1 MRAAHALCATM
12 AFMLALVSPAM
23 TFAATPPQPTLVFYD
38 NDFLGPGETSIQSLV
53 PLLHDN
59 RVRIIG
65 LGVVTGDGWLKE
77 EAASL
82 LRFLEIAGRPDIPVY
97 LGAEMP
103 LVRTQAEMHRWE
115 AAYGTLPWLGAW
127 NDPVAGQT
135 FHPNDPALIPPM
147 NEGTP
152 RLRASREDAVSAM
165 IRLVRAHPGKVTII
179 AAGPL
184 TDIALAIRL
193 APDLPSLA
201 KEIVIEGGNID
212 DELTQA
218 IHGADDTTDF
228 NIIFDPEAAHIVL
241 TSTWQRITVL
251 GDAATS
257 VRLTQ
262 AIVDRIAVSH
272 APVAQYLK
280 HYAQTNEPFWDEL
293 TAAVAVD
300 HTLITKEV
308 VVVMDVDTMP
318 GMHYGRARIW
328 SDHDAPKNGA
338 QHVHL
343 VQRVDGAR
351 FIRSFIAAARV

>member
-1 MRAAHALCATM
+1 M
-12 AFMLALVSPAM
+12 
-23 TFAATPPQPTLVFYD
+23 
-38 NDFLGPGETSIQSLV
+38 
-53 PLLHDN
+53 
-59 RVRIIG
+59 G

-82 LRFLEIAGRPDIPVY
+82 LRFLEIAGRPEIPVY

-127 NDPVAGQT
+127 NDPVPGQT
-135 FHPNDPALIPPM
+135 FHPTDPALIPPM
-147 NEGTP
+147 KEGAP
-152 RLRASREDAVSAM
+152 KLRAASEDAVTAL
-165 IRLVRAHPGKVTII
+165 IRLVRANPGKITIV

-184 TDIALAIRL
+184 TDIALALRI
-193 APDLPSLA
+193 APDLPALA
-201 KEIVIEGGNID
+201 KDIVIEGGNVD

-218 IHGADDTTDF
+218 TASADDTTDF

-241 TSTWQRITVL
+241 TAPWQRITVV
-251 GDAATS
+251 GDVATS

-262 AIVDRIAVSH
+262 AIVNQIAISSS
-272 APVAQYLK
+272 PVAQYLK
-280 HYAQTNEPFWDEL
+280 LYAQTDEPFWDEL

-300 HTLITKEV
+300 RTLITKDV

-328 SDHDAPKNGA
+328 SDPYAPKNGA

-343 VQRVDGAR
+343 VLRVDGDR
-351 FIRSFIAAARV
+351 FVREFIAAAKQ

>member
-1 MRAAHALCATM
+1 VKLFARCLSIAL
-12 AFMLALVSPAM
+12 LIALGRPAM
-23 TFAATPPQPTLVFYD
+23 TCAAPTPAPALVFYD

-53 PLLHDN
+53 PLLHDDGV
-59 RVRIIG
+59 RVVG

-82 LRFLEIAGRPDIPVY
+82 LRFLEIAGRPEIPVY

-127 NDPVAGQT
+127 NDPAPGQT

-147 NEGTP
+147 KEGTP
-152 RLRASREDAVSAM
+152 ALRASSEDAVSAL
-165 IRLVRAHPGKVTII
+165 IRLVRTNPGKITIV

-184 TDIALAIRL
+184 TDIALAVRI

-201 KEIVIEGGNID
+201 KAIVIEGGNID

-218 IHGADDTTDF
+218 TSGADDTTDF
-228 NIIFDPEAAHIVL
+228 NIIFDPEAAHIVF
-241 TSTWQRITVL
+241 TAPWQRITVV
-251 GDAATS
+251 GDVATS

-262 AIVDRIAVSH
+262 AIVDRIAVSPS
-272 APVAQYLK
+272 PVAQYLK
-280 HYAQTNEPFWDEL
+280 HYAQTDEPFWDEL
-293 TAAVAVD
+293 TVAVAVD
-300 HTLITKEV
+300 NTLITKEV
-308 VVVMDVDTMP
+308 AVVMDVDTMP

-328 SDHDAPKNGA
+328 SDTYAPKTGA

-343 VQRVDGAR
+343 VLKVDGER
-351 FIRSFIAAARV
+351 FIRSFIAAAKR

>member
-1 MRAAHALCATM
+1 
-12 AFMLALVSPAM
+12 V
-23 TFAATPPQPTLVFYD
+23 
-38 NDFLGPGETSIQSLV
+38 
-53 PLLHDN
+53 
-59 RVRIIG
+59 G

-82 LRFLEIAGRPDIPVY
+82 LRFLEIAGRPEIPVY

-127 NDPVAGQT
+127 NDPVPGQT
-135 FHPNDPALIPPM
+135 FHPTDPALIPPM
-147 NEGTP
+147 KEGAP
-152 RLRASREDAVSAM
+152 KLRAASEDAVTAL
-165 IRLVRAHPGKVTII
+165 IRLVRANPGKITIV

-184 TDIALAIRL
+184 TDIALALRI
-193 APDLPSLA
+193 APDLPALA
-201 KEIVIEGGNID
+201 KDIVIEGGNVD

-218 IHGADDTTDF
+218 TASADDTTDF

-241 TSTWQRITVL
+241 TAPWQRITVV
-251 GDAATS
+251 GDVATS

-262 AIVDRIAVSH
+262 AIVNQIAISSS
-272 APVAQYLK
+272 PVAQYLK
-280 HYAQTNEPFWDEL
+280 LYAQTDEPFWDEL

-300 HTLITKEV
+300 RTLITKDV

-328 SDHDAPKNGA
+328 SDPYAPKNGA

-343 VQRVDGAR
+343 VLRVDGDR
-351 FIRSFIAAARV
+351 FVREFIAAAKQ